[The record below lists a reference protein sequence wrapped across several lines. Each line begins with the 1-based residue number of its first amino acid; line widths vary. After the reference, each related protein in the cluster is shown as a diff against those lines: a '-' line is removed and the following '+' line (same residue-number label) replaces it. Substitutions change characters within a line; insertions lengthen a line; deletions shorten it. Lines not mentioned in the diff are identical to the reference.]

1 MPAQM
6 FQPILLEVISLMNMQ
21 EARFRDLAASE
32 TTELLEAGPS
42 LIQRT
47 ANVAAVAAAEAD
59 DVDSEARFPKAAIDA
74 ARQQKLL
81 GIQIPRKF
89 GGEGASIF
97 DVTDVCYTLGRA
109 CASTAIR

>member
-1 MPAQM
+1 MS
-6 FQPILLEVISLMNMQ
+6 VMNMQ
-21 EARFRDLAASE
+21 EARFRDLTASE
-32 TTELLEAGPS
+32 TSEQLLLETGPS

-47 ANVAAVAAAEAD
+47 ASVAAAAAAEAD
-59 DVDSEARFPKAAIDA
+59 DVDSAARFPKAAIDA

-97 DVTDVCYTLGRA
+97 EITDICYTLGRA
-109 CASTAIR
+109 CASTAMI